1 MKNDMIHATLSF
13 PGSIPDIIP
22 DTLPDA
28 RPDSSQRTGFRQKGI
43 RTGLFLCLF
52 PLLWQ
57 TPSLEARSR
66 IDRTGGS
73 PTELF
78 RDSTLARQQ
87 MVLIVTPDSAFP
99 NEYEAGG
106 LTRDTDGNWTW
117 KTDTRWVRRLGS
129 LYLERDRENSTEPFS
144 GTLCYTDG
152 RSARFRTVSLNGSGP
167 AGLNGPFP
175 PDSTD
180 PANPANPAN
189 STENLAAPAP
199 GPYSPR
205 FSLSASLS
213 SLLLTGTLQGDV
225 AWSISRRWSIHG
237 QAAYNPW
244 LWHIGGKD
252 ISLRQLSFSARGR
265 YWPWFVYSGW
275 FFGGGPRFARY
286 HFGGL
291 RSPRTEAADA
301 WGISAEIGFAWLLSP
316 RWNLEC
322 SAGCWAGVRRY
333 SLYAAP
339 RCGRLL
345 KSGTAWFLRPDS
357 FSIALRCTF

>member
-1 MKNDMIHATLSF
+1 MMKNDMIHATLSF
-13 PGSIPDIIP
+13 PDTRTDIIP
-22 DTLPDA
+22 DI
-28 RPDSSQRTGFRQKGI
+28 RPDFRPDPSQRTVFRQKGI

-106 LTRDTDGNWTW
+106 LARKSDGSWTW
-117 KTDTRWVRRLGS
+117 QADTRWIRRLGS

-144 GTLCYTDG
+144 GTLRYTDG
-152 RSARFRTVSLNGSGP
+152 RSTGFRTVSLTGSGP
-167 AGLNGPFP
+167 AGPSGPSST
-175 PDSTD
+175 DST
-180 PANPANPAN
+180 
-189 STENLAAPAP
+189 APAP
-199 GPYSPR
+199 KAYKPR

-252 ISLRQLSFSARGR
+252 ISLRQLSFAARSR

-291 RSPRTEAADA
+291 CSPRTEAADA
-301 WGISAEIGFAWLLSP
+301 WGISGEIGFAWLLSP

-345 KSGTAWFLRPDS
+345 ESGTAWFLRPDS

>member
-1 MKNDMIHATLSF
+1 MMKNDMIHATPSF
-13 PGSIPDIIP
+13 PDTIP
-22 DTLPDA
+22 DTIPDF
-28 RPDSSQRTGFRQKGI
+28 RPDPSLRTGFPQKGI

-52 PLLWQ
+52 PLLLQ
-57 TPSLEARSR
+57 TPSLAARSR
-66 IDRTGGS
+66 IDRAGGS

-106 LTRDTDGNWTW
+106 LTRGTDGNWTW
-117 KTDTRWVRRLGS
+117 KTDTHWVRRLGA
-129 LYLERDRENSTEPFS
+129 LYLERDRENRTEPFS

-152 RSARFRTVSLNGSGP
+152 RSARFRAVSLTGSGP
-167 AGLNGPFP
+167 AGLPGTSSA
-175 PDSTD
+175 DST
-180 PANPANPAN
+180 APAN
-189 STENLAAPAP
+189 SAENLPAPAP
-199 GPYSPR
+199 EAYKPR

-213 SLLLTGTLQGDV
+213 SLLLTGTLAGDV
-225 AWSISRRWSIHG
+225 AWSIARRWSIHG

-244 LWHIGGKD
+244 IWHIGGKD
-252 ISLRQLSFSARGR
+252 ITLRQLSFAARGR

-301 WGISAEIGFAWLLSP
+301 WGISGEIGFAWLLSP

-322 SAGCWAGVRRY
+322 SAGCWAGIRRY
-333 SLYAAP
+333 SLYDAP

-345 KSGTAWFLRPDS
+345 KSGTAWFFRPDS